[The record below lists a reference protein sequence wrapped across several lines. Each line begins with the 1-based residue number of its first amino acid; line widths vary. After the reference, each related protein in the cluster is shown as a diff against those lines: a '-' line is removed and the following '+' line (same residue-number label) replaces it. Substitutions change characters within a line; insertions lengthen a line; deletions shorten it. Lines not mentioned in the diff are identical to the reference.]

1 MLQKQHLLEILV
13 IRVVRVINAW
23 LSLDSL
29 DINHPFTIEQG
40 KEDIDAASFYLK
52 YYAFHNV
59 IQERFEQNY
68 R

>member
-1 MLQKQHLLEILV
+1 M
-13 IRVVRVINAW
+13 
-23 LSLDSL
+23 
-29 DINHPFTIEQG
+29 IEQG

-59 IQERFEQNY
+59 IQERFEQSY